1 MSTLTTGVLSELP
14 GDKDSFLRQLPQR
27 MAAIE
32 ENWSELT
39 NREWTAAA
47 LEKLYS
53 RVREISEASSRFGL
67 YQLNENVFSAEVYLS
82 SFVGMEQQPAADQLE
97 AIEGLLRN
105 LRAAAASCSEA
116 EANPANPATRGQAIF
131 LLARKDSE
139 TLAGLMTAF
148 AEADRKVR
156 TFQDTDSLLESMKN
170 ELPMAIVADTSAL
183 PAMSPLSREIARL
196 KSERSVVIPLIFLS
210 SSSNLQLRVE
220 AIRAGS
226 DAYFVAPFD
235 DKEIAQRVIQMS
247 DRHAEKPFRIMVVE
261 DDPTQAEFA
270 ASILRKAGMEVVTV
284 TEPMRALDALGET
297 PPDLILMDIYMPNVN
312 GIELT
317 TVIREQNEFV
327 GIPIVFLSGEQD
339 ADKQMDALSV
349 GGDDFIPKPIRPKQ
363 LLTVVESRVRRSRRM
378 FNALG
383 SSQAH
388 DRLTGLLS
396 RQRFVERVTKALQTA
411 PDQEACVGLLA
422 LAPDHTGELLERL
435 GMGGLDAL
443 MSELAKVIRTPLAE
457 NDAAAKLGEHN
468 LGLLVKRDDEQQLIE
483 LVAQLRELVA
493 SHPFETGGTTLQIT
507 IGVGVCLLDER
518 LDDPD
523 ILLSR
528 AEDALQK
535 AQQAGDGQTH
545 QHRLSQEKSADK
557 ESNAL
562 TATIRSCLANDTF
575 LVRYQ
580 PLLDL
585 QSRDSENYEIA
596 LRMPAPSGDLLSE
609 RDIRGPAE
617 KAGLAGD
624 IDHWLLKRSLAI
636 LKKRRDS
643 GRNTHIFVHQSATSL
658 LDPNLAAWLLS
669 HLRAEQMVGTGLVLD
684 FRLSDLSQDI
694 KAAQHNIAALRE
706 LNIEVSLSR
715 FPEKPA
721 AFKVL
726 RYVKADYISI
736 APRLLKAERDVI
748 SSVIDQSHRAGA
760 KVIVSNIDDPRSI
773 DLHWSSGA
781 DFLQGNFIQRPLDN
795 MDYDFSQVVI

>member
-1 MSTLTTGVLSELP
+1 
-14 GDKDSFLRQLPQR
+14 

-39 NREWTAAA
+39 NREWTATS
-47 LEKLYS
+47 LEKLYG
-53 RVREISEASSRFGL
+53 RVREISESSSRFGL

-82 SFVGMEQQPAADQLE
+82 SFVGMEQQPATDQLE

-105 LRAAAASCSEA
+105 LRTAVASCSET
-116 EANPANPATRGQAIF
+116 EINPATPGQSIF
-131 LLARKDSE
+131 LLARQGGE
-139 TLAGLMTAF
+139 TLAGLMGAF
-148 AEADRKVR
+148 AAAERKVR
-156 TFQDTDSLLESMKN
+156 TFQDTDSLLEAIKN
-170 ELPMAIVADTSAL
+170 ELPVAIVADTSAL
-183 PAMSPLSREIARL
+183 PSMSPLSHEITRL
-196 KSERSVVIPLIFLS
+196 KNERSVIIPLIFLS

-235 DKEIAQRVIQMS
+235 AREIAQRVIQLS
-247 DRHAEKPFRIMVVE
+247 DQHAEKPFRIMVVE

-270 ASILRKAGMEVVTV
+270 ASILRKAGMEVITV
-284 TEPMRALDALGET
+284 TEPMRVLDALAET

-349 GGDDFIPKPIRPKQ
+349 GGDDFIPKPIRPKH
-363 LLTVVESRVRRSRRM
+363 LLAVVESRVRRSRRM

-396 RQRFVERVTKALQTA
+396 RQRFVERVTKALQKA
-411 PDQEACVGLLA
+411 PAQDAAVGLLA
-422 LAPDHTGELLERL
+422 LGPDHTGELRDRL

-457 NDAAAKLGEHN
+457 NDAAAKLGEHV
-468 LGLLVKRDDEQQLIE
+468 LGLLVKRGKEQQLHE
-483 LVAQLRELVA
+483 LAARLHESVAG
-493 SHPFETGGTTLQIT
+493 HPFETGGTSLQVT
-507 IGVGVCLLDER
+507 IGVGICLLDER

-523 ILLSR
+523 ILLRR
-528 AEDALQK
+528 AEDALEK
-535 AQQAGDGQTH
+535 AQQAGDDQTH
-545 QHRLSQEKSADK
+545 EHRLSQEKSVDR
-557 ESNAL
+557 ESNGL

-596 LRMPAPSGDLLSE
+596 LRMPAPSGDLLGE
-609 RDIRGPAE
+609 RDIRAPAE
-617 KAGLAGD
+617 QAGLAGD
-624 IDHWLLKRSLAI
+624 IDHWLLKRALAI
-636 LKKRRDS
+636 LKKRRGL
-643 GRNTHIFVHQSATSL
+643 GRKTHIFVRQSATSL
-658 LDPNLAAWLLS
+658 LDPNLASWLLG
-669 HLRAEQMVGTGLVLD
+669 HLRSEQMVGTGLVLD

-706 LNIEVSLSR
+706 LNIGISLSR